1 MHWLQY
7 ILLFAI
13 ALIVTMATIPL
24 VKKLAVRVDAIDYP
38 DKRRVNTEPI
48 PRLGG
53 IAIYLG
59 ILASLIVFL
68 IGISFFGWSSP
79 FELRGDRG
87 LNIPLIFLGVTTI
100 FGVGVVDDIFTLKA
114 MPKFIAQII
123 AACLVVAGG
132 LLFDGFANPFSD
144 GFIDLGILA
153 YPITVFYLVAFA
165 NIINL
170 IDGLDGLA
178 AGITAI
184 TAMTIFVFAISK
196 NEIEAAFI
204 SIALIGSCLGFLRY
218 NFNPASIFMGDSG
231 ALLLGFLL
239 GVSSL
244 FAVAKSALIVSLLV
258 PIVTAGVPIID
269 TATAIIRRM
278 RAGVSIGTADKGHI
292 HHRLLQSG
300 YSQRTTVFI
309 MWGWTLILAVCS
321 IFVTLLDPPASF
333 IALAFALAI
342 TIFAIFKLKLLG
354 PVLTHH
360 YNPRSRTKDDRSDE
374 DGAQRPRTRS
384 DARRPRSSSRTN
396 SSRTGSA
403 RSASASRPSQRSSSS
418 SSNRRSSASANRNNA
433 SRKRSE

>member
-7 ILLFAI
+7 ILLFII
-13 ALIVTMATIPL
+13 ALVVTVATIPL
-24 VKKLAVRVDAIDYP
+24 VKRLAIRLDAIDYP
-38 DKRRVNTEPI
+38 DKRRVNTKPI

-53 IAIYLG
+53 VSIYLG
-59 ILASLIVFL
+59 ILASLIVFM
-68 IGISFFGWSSP
+68 IGVEFFGWSSP
-79 FELRGDRG
+79 LEFRDAQGPNL
-87 LNIPLIFLGVTTI
+87 PLVFLGITTI

-123 AACLVVAGG
+123 AAIFVVAGG
-132 LLFDGFANPFSD
+132 LLFDGFTNPFSY
-144 GFIDLGILA
+144 GYIDLGIFA

-184 TAMTIFVFAISK
+184 TAMTIFVFAIGK

-204 SIALIGSCLGFLRY
+204 SITLIGSCLGFLRY

-278 RAGVSIGTADKGHI
+278 RAGVSIGTPDKGHI

-300 YSQRTTVFI
+300 FSQRTTVFI
-309 MWGWTLILAVCS
+309 MWGWTLVLAVCS
-321 IFVTLLDPPASF
+321 IFVTLLEPPGNIIAII
-333 IALAFALAI
+333 IALAV
-342 TIFAIFKLKLLG
+342 TVFAIFKLKLLG

-360 YNPRSRTKDDRSDE
+360 YNPRTRKDGSKEPEDDTQASRAKS
-374 DGAQRPRTRS
+374 GARKRKAANRTPRT
-384 DARRPRSSSRTN
+384 
-396 SSRTGSA
+396 
-403 RSASASRPSQRSSSS
+403 
-418 SSNRRSSASANRNNA
+418 RSSASARDARYTPSNRSSSANRRNGGT
-433 SRKRSE
+433 RNRSE

>member
-7 ILLFAI
+7 ILLFAV
-13 ALIVTMATIPL
+13 ALVVTMGTIPL
-24 VKKLAVRVDAIDYP
+24 VKRLAIRVDAIDYP
-38 DKRRVNTEPI
+38 DKRRVNTKPI

-53 IAIYLG
+53 ISIYLG

-68 IGISFFGWSSP
+68 IGVHFFGWSTP
-79 FELRGDRG
+79 DELRGDRG
-87 LNIPLIFLGVTTI
+87 LNMPLIFIGITTI
-100 FGVGVVDDIFTLKA
+100 FGVGVVDDIFTLKPL
-114 MPKFIAQII
+114 PKFIAQVI
-123 AACLVVAGG
+123 AAIFVVAGG
-132 LLFDGFANPFSD
+132 LLFDGFSNPFSD
-144 GFIDLGILA
+144 GYIDLGIFA

-204 SIALIGSCLGFLRY
+204 SITLIGSCLGFLRY

-278 RAGVSIGTADKGHI
+278 RAGVSIGTPDKGHI

-300 YSQRTTVFI
+300 FSQRTTVFI
-309 MWGWTLILAVCS
+309 MWGWTLVLAVCS
-321 IFVTLLDPPASF
+321 IFVTLLPPPGNIIA
-333 IALAFALAI
+333 IVVALAV
-342 TIFAIFKLKLLG
+342 TVFAIFKLKLLG

-360 YNPRSRTKDDRSDE
+360 YNPRTRKGASE
-374 DGAQRPRTRS
+374 GDGTRS
-384 DARRPRSSSRTN
+384 SRARSTSTRSSRARSTTSSRNARRASSN
-396 SSRTGSA
+396 
-403 RSASASRPSQRSSSS
+403 RSASSG
-418 SSNRRSSASANRNNA
+418 RRSGD
-433 SRKRSE
+433 SRDRSE